1 MSNQRTS
8 LTLELADCPCA
19 GGTLDKLIQPAI
31 LTILAGGEMHGYG
44 LAERLSEMPLFDGGK
59 PDASGV
65 YRFLKAM
72 EAKGLV
78 TSSWDT
84 SESGP
89 ARRTYRITAAGETCL
104 RTWVGTLQKYRNG
117 INSLLR
123 AARHAAE
130 K

>member
-1 MSNQRTS
+1 MLKGMHTM
-8 LTLELADCPCA
+8 LDLADCPCA

-31 LTILAGGEMHGYG
+31 LTVLAVGEMHGYG
-44 LAERLSEMPLFDGGK
+44 LAERLSEMPLLEGGK

-72 EAKGLV
+72 ESKGLV
-78 TSSWDT
+78 ISSWDT
-84 SESGP
+84 SQSGP
-89 ARRTYRITAAGETCL
+89 AKRTYQITEAGETCL
-104 RTWVGTLQKYRNG
+104 RTWIGTLEKYRNG

-123 AARHAAE
+123 AARSVTD